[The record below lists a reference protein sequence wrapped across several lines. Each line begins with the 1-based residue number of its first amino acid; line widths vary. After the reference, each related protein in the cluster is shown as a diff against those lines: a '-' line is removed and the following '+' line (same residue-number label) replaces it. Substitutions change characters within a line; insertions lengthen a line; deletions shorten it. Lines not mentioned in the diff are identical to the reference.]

1 MTFAMLILALLAA
14 MPDACSLLTAAEI
27 EAVQRERPQISKPS
41 AQPGPELVVRQ
52 CFYQLPTFAKS
63 ISLEVTSG
71 PAAKAYWQKAFHEK
85 RPREE
90 AEEGEAKEEPER
102 VRRLG
107 EEAYWTGGVRLGGL
121 YVLQKGSI
129 LRLSIG
135 GADTKGA
142 KLKKLRALA
151 RSVLKRL

>member
-1 MTFAMLILALLAA
+1 MLSYLLLAA
-14 MPDACSLLTAAEI
+14 AAADACALLTADEI
-27 EAVQRERPQISKPS
+27 QRVQRERPQISKPS
-41 AQPGPELVVRQ
+41 SQSGGELVARQ
-52 CFYQLPTFAKS
+52 CFYQLPSFEKS

-71 PAAKAYWQKAFHEK
+71 PAAKAYWQKAFHGT
-85 RPREE
+85 RPQEE
-90 AEEGEAKEEPER
+90 DEEGEAKEEPER
-102 VRRLG
+102 VRGLG
-107 EEAYWTGGVRLGGL
+107 EEAFWTGSLKLGGL

-151 RSVLKRL
+151 RSALKRL

>member
-1 MTFAMLILALLAA
+1 MLGFLLIAA
-14 MPDACSLLTAAEI
+14 AVDACTLLTAQEI
-27 EAVQRERPQISKPS
+27 EAVQRERPQLSKPS
-41 AQPGPELVVRQ
+41 AQTGEDLAVRQ

-71 PAAKAYWQKAFHEK
+71 PSARAYWQKAFHEK
-85 RPREE
+85 AREKE
-90 AEEGEAKEEPER
+90 EEGEAKEEPER
-102 VRRLG
+102 VRGLG
-107 EEAYWTGGVRLGGL
+107 EEAYWTGSVRLGGL
-121 YVLQKGSI
+121 YVLKKGSI

-135 GADTKGA
+135 GAEAKDA